1 MNFCAAARGDAAK
14 LRAHDQ
20 ACGIRCDGF
29 TAERARTIDGK
40 GRNEST
46 TVRSLYQPEWFH
58 RLKTKQV
65 EPNIVYATIARFGTE
80 AVKNA
85 LTAVNDSAQPALVA
99 LHCQWREAAW
109 LRVSAI
115 HTLSV
120 E

>member
-14 LRAHDQ
+14 LSAHDLPR
-20 ACGIRCDGF
+20 GVRCDGF

-46 TVRSLYQPEWFH
+46 IVRSLYQPEWFH

-65 EPNIVYATIARFGTE
+65 ALNNVYATIARFSTE
-80 AVKNA
+80 AAKNA
-85 LTAVNDSAQPALVA
+85 LTAVNDSAQPALAA

-109 LRVSAI
+109 LRVFAI